1 MLISFPPS
9 EVAGGAVSRVNPEST
24 GLNPSWRKAIAEV
37 FIAESWEEGADSA
50 TIFAAKERLQQRTDV
65 LDKLT
70 KDSGSYLNE
79 VRTISYFT
87 KSSRIL
93 NSFKR
98 QGSLYERD
106 FKKSYFGSHYPKLRK
121 IKEKYDPSFLFVV
134 ASGVGS
140 DKWDA
145 ELRCRK

>member
-1 MLISFPPS
+1 M
-9 EVAGGAVSRVNPEST
+9 
-24 GLNPSWRKAIAEV
+24 
-37 FIAESWEEGADSA
+37 FITESWEEGADSA
-50 TIFAAKERLQQRTDV
+50 TILAARERLKQRTDE

-79 VRTISYFT
+79 VRTISYST
-87 KSSRIL
+87 KPSRIL
-93 NSFKR
+93 NFEMR

-106 FKKSYFGSHYPKLRK
+106 FKKSYFGSHYPELQK
-121 IKEKYDPSFLFVV
+121 IKERYDPSSLFVV

-140 DKWDA
+140 DEWDA